1 VLMRRLLCAVPLCL
15 LAAAVAQ
22 ISPSIYPPKELV
34 DQIRAEGIRADMRFL
49 ADDLLEGRGTGT
61 RGYMLAAKYLATQFE
76 AMGLEPAG
84 ENNSY
89 FQKVRF
95 RRVERLGDQCAVSIT
110 RAGKEQALVFEKDFV
125 ADGDSLRTDTS
136 VAAPVVFVGY
146 GISAPEFHHDDFAGV
161 DVKGKIVAELWG
173 APDSFPSAPRAYYS
187 SGVVRARM
195 AAAHGAVGGLLIF
208 AGPYAERTPFLRLV
222 RFFREPNMR
231 WLNSKGEPND
241 AVPEMR
247 ALAVL
252 NQTAAAQLFEG
263 APESLSQALDNAAH
277 GKSRSF
283 PLPISAAIRQG
294 AKFEEVESPNVVGRL
309 PGSDSTLKNEYVVFS
324 AHADHLGI
332 GESVKGET
340 IYHGAVDNASG
351 TAAVLGIAR
360 ALKSLPTAPRRSILF
375 LIVTGEEEGLLGSDE
390 FAHNPTVPIDRIAAD
405 INLDGISLFYDFRD
419 LVALGAEHSSLH
431 EEVEDVAAHMGLEVS
446 PDPLPEE
453 VFFIRSDQYSFVKQ
467 GVPSVAIS
475 EGFKTVNPKL
485 DGKEIALKWEAT
497 MYHTPQD
504 DMNQPLNFV
513 AAVKCTRANL
523 AVGYEVAQEE
533 RRPRWNDGDFF
544 LAKFGTKKP

>member
-1 VLMRRLLCAVPLCL
+1 VLLRRLLCAVPVCL
-15 LAAAVAQ
+15 LSAGMAQ
-22 ISPSIYPPKELV
+22 ISPNVYPPKQLLDEIRP
-34 DQIRAEGIRADMRFL
+34 DAIRANMTFL

-61 RGYMLAAKYLATQFE
+61 RGYMLAAKYVASQFE

-84 ENNSY
+84 ENHSY

-95 RRVERLGDQCAVSIT
+95 RRVERSAADCGVSIT
-110 RAGKEQALVFEKDFV
+110 RDGKEQALVFEKDFV
-125 ADGDSLRTDTS
+125 ADGDSLRKDTS
-136 VAAPVVFVGY
+136 VSAPVVFVGY

-173 APDSFPSAPRAYYS
+173 APSSLPSAPGAYYS
-187 SGVVRARM
+187 NGFVRAQM

-208 AGPYAERTPFLRLV
+208 AGPYAERTPFERLV

-231 WLNSKGEPND
+231 WLDAKGEPND
-241 AVPEMR
+241 AVPEIR
-247 ALAVL
+247 GLAVL
-252 NQTAAAQLFEG
+252 NQTIAAQLFAG

-277 GKSRSF
+277 GKSHSF
-283 PLPISAAIRQG
+283 PLPISATIRQG
-294 AKFEEVESPNVVGRL
+294 ARFEEVESPNIVARL
-309 PGSDSTLKNEYVVFS
+309 TGSDPTLKNEYVVFS

-351 TAAVLGIAR
+351 TSAVLEIAR
-360 ALKSLPTAPRRSILF
+360 ALKSLPIAPRRSVLF
-375 LIVTGEEEGLLGSDE
+375 LILTGEEEGLLGSDA
-390 FAHNPTVPIDRIAAD
+390 FAHNPTVAIDKVAAD

-419 LVALGAEHSSLH
+419 LVALGSEHSSLH
-431 EEVEDVAAHMGLEVS
+431 EEVEDVAAHMNLEVS

-453 VFFIRSDQYSFVKQ
+453 VFFIRGDQYSFVKQ

-475 EGFKTVNPKL
+475 EGFKTVDPKL

-504 DMNQPLNFV
+504 DMNQPLNFA
-513 AAVKCTRANL
+513 AAVKCTQANL
-523 AVGYEVAQEE
+523 AVGYEVAQED
-533 RRPRWNDGDFF
+533 RRPHWDNNDFF
-544 LAKFGTKKP
+544 LEKFGTKKP